1 MITTEDGASLL
12 LTQFRDF
19 YSELINLK
27 RLVRAGTPFGAMG
40 SPEKSEADRA
50 AGAVAERLAAIMEH
64 QSVLA
69 GRRGSDYTGFYRQA
83 EYVMAALADEVL
95 LHHLGWGG
103 KDAWNSHLIEFRL
116 FKTRIAGEEFFS
128 RLDRLLQTP
137 DPMYKDLATVYLL
150 AIMLGFR
157 GKYWGTHDKSTIDFY
172 RRQLFTF
179 IFHGQPELKKETKK
193 LFPEAYLHTVE
204 EGSGRKVP
212 QVKIWYILLGLMFIV
227 YIVVSRSI
235 WVNGTSELNA
245 ITSRIEALSR

>member
-1 MITTEDGASLL
+1 MITTEEGSSLL
-12 LTQFRDF
+12 LGQFRGF

-27 RLVRAGTPFGAMG
+27 KLIRSGAVFGAMG
-40 SPEKSEADRA
+40 APDKSEGDRA
-50 AGAVAERLAAIMEH
+50 AAAVADRLAAVMEQ

-83 EYVMAALADEVL
+83 EYVMAALADEIL
-95 LHHLGWGG
+95 LQHLDWIG
-103 KDAWNSHLIEFRL
+103 KDAWNNHLIEYRL
-116 FKTRIAGEEFFS
+116 FKTRVAGEEFFT

-137 DPMYKDLATVYLL
+137 DPMYKDLATIYLL

-157 GKYWGTHDKSTIDFY
+157 GKYWGPHDQGRIDFY

-204 EGSGRKVP
+204 EGAGRKVP
-212 QVKIWYILLGLMFIV
+212 QVRIWYILFAVLIV
-227 YIVVSRSI
+227 TYLVIARSI
-235 WVNGTSELNA
+235 WTNSTAELEG
-245 ITSRIEALSR
+245 ITSRIEVLSR